1 MHRVAPL
8 PASGGMLL
16 RLNCLPCF
24 ADARIE
30 VWFLGSYPGYSS
42 EKNVA
47 VMPNGRSFAREEM
60 ETVWKTKYIDVSF
73 ELSQKLQKLKVTPEE
88 IIIVKTICLTAG
100 GTVVVVFTARVCF
113 M

>member
-1 MHRVAPL
+1 
-8 PASGGMLL
+8 MLL

-100 GTVVVVFTARVCF
+100 GTVVIVFSALVCF